1 VTLVKKTG
9 LMANLLI
16 VTGPPG
22 AGKSTVAALL
32 ADRLDRS
39 ALVRG
44 DDFFAHLRRGAI
56 DPWLPAADEQ
66 NQVVIRA
73 AAAAAGR
80 LVEGGLSTVYDG
92 VLGPRHLPL
101 FVEASGLATVD
112 YVVLLPPL
120 DVTLERVATRTGHG
134 FTDADA
140 AAHMHAEFSR
150 AELEPRH
157 LVGGHGSPADTVDA
171 IEDARSAR
179 LLRWSR

>member
-1 VTLVKKTG
+1 
-9 LMANLLI
+9 MANLLI

-22 AGKSTVAALL
+22 AGKSTVASLL
-32 ADRLDRS
+32 ADRLDQS

-56 DPWLPAADEQ
+56 DPWLPAAEEQ
-66 NQVVIRA
+66 NQVVTRA
-73 AAAAAGR
+73 AAAAAGQF
-80 LVEGGLSTVYDG
+80 VEGGLSTVYDG
-92 VLGPRHLPL
+92 VLGPWHLPL

-120 DVTLERVATRTGHG
+120 DMALERVATRTGHG

-150 AELEPRH
+150 AELDPRH
-157 LVGGHGSPADTVDA
+157 LLVGDRSPADTLDA
-171 IEDARSAR
+171 IEDARSSLR
-179 LLRWSR
+179 LRWSR